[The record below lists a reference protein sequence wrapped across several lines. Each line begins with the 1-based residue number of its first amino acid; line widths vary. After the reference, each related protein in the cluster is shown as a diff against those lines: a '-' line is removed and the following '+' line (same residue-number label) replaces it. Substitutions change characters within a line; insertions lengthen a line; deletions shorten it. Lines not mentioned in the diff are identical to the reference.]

1 MERSSSGSILEAK
14 ASQQEGFESQD
25 QFDMISPRF
34 IGWICLPEFVTRL
47 MWLPVQFDLAMTDT
61 ECVGI
66 VAPNVAFEAKNTL
79 FVVFLSSCLY
89 Y

>member
-1 MERSSSGSILEAK
+1 MERSSSGSTMEAK
-14 ASQQEGFESQD
+14 ASQQEGSKAKIN
-25 QFDMISPRF
+25 DMISLRF
-34 IGWICLPEFVTRL
+34 IGVICLPEFVTHL

-61 ECVGI
+61 EFAGI

-79 FVVFLSSCLY
+79 FEVFLSSCLY